1 MDAQGRGGRS
11 GMRIGRAGFFVYHA
25 GMSWRW
31 ILLAGV
37 LAGCGKSRVDKSHLI
52 DRELFFGNPALASP
66 QVSPD
71 GRWVAFLKERNGI
84 LNIHLA
90 AWGQAVDSARALTD
104 EKERP
109 PAGFTWTRD
118 SRYLLVSQDSGGDEN
133 YRLRRL
139 DLTAPAD
146 PVTGLPAAQ
155 EVPLKKGARA
165 MVMDLPKARPGEAL
179 IQVNERDEKFFD
191 VEKLDIEFLRR
202 TPVWENREGC
212 ADIVSDLDGNVRLA
226 TRMTADGGT
235 ELFRIEGKKLSAP
248 ILKATWQ
255 EGMGGF
261 RFRPGNRTAYLETN
275 VGEGEDLSFLAEID
289 PKTGHLQK
297 LESDPLGRV
306 DISRAAFSEATD
318 ELVGTVYLDD
328 RKRNY
333 WRDDGFASD
342 FQFLK
347 SQFPGR
353 EVGLADMSGDD
364 RRWVILIT
372 ADTDPGTYYLFDRNS
387 RDLTKFGEL
396 RPDLPKERLSPM
408 TPIRYRSSDGL
419 EIPAYLTLP
428 QHREGVKLP
437 LLVMPHGGP
446 WARDYWGYNPNAQF
460 FANRGL
466 AVLQPN
472 FRQSTGYGKRFYAA
486 GRHQW
491 GEKMQDDL
499 TWGVKHLV
507 EKGIADP
514 KRVAIYGGSYGGYA
528 ALAGLAFTPDVYAAG
543 ASFVGPSNL
552 FTLLNSIPPYWESVR
567 RQFDYFVGNPSDPA
581 DQERLKRQSPLFSA
595 DKMKAPLLVVQ
606 GANDPRVKKAESDQ
620 IVEAYRKK
628 GQAVE
633 YLVAADEGHGFARP
647 DNRLAA
653 MLVLERF
660 LHRYVGSDL
669 QREAPGWME
678 AKAQALQSGGGS
690 AR

>member
-1 MDAQGRGGRS
+1 M
-11 GMRIGRAGFFVYHA
+11 
-25 GMSWRW
+25 
-31 ILLAGV
+31 LAGL
-37 LAGCGKSRVDKSHLI
+37 LAGCGKSRVDKSPLI

-90 AWGQAVDSARALTD
+90 AWGHPVEGARPLTN

-146 PVTGLPAAQ
+146 PATGLPAAQ

-179 IQVNERDEKFFD
+179 LQVNERDEKFFD
-191 VEKLDIEFLRR
+191 VERLDIETLQR

-212 ADIVSDLDGNVRLA
+212 ADIVSDLDGKVRLA

-235 ELFRIEGKKLSAP
+235 ELFRVEGKKLSRP

-261 RFRPGNRTAYLETN
+261 RFRPGNQTAYLETN
-275 VGEGEDLSFLAEID
+275 VGEGEDLSYLAEID
-289 PKTGHLQK
+289 PQTGQVQK

-306 DISRAAFSEATD
+306 DISRAAFSEATE

-333 WRDDGFASD
+333 WRDDNFAAD

-347 SQFPGR
+347 SRFPGQ

-364 RRWVILIT
+364 RRWVVLIT
-372 ADTDPGTYYLFDRNS
+372 ADMDPGTYYLFDRTH
-387 RDLTKFGEL
+387 RDLVKFGEL
-396 RPDLPKERLSPM
+396 RPDLPKDRLSPM
-408 TPIRYRSSDGL
+408 TPIRYASSDGL

-428 QHREGVKLP
+428 KHREGKNLP
-437 LLVMPHGGP
+437 VLVMPHGGP

-472 FRQSTGYGKRFYAA
+472 FRQSTGYGKKFYAA

-528 ALAGLAFTPDVYAAG
+528 ALAGLAFTPEIYAAG
-543 ASFVGPSNL
+543 ASFVGPANL
-552 FTLLNSIPPYWESVR
+552 LTLLNSIPPYWESVR

-581 DQERLKRQSPLFSA
+581 DQERLKRQSPLFSV
-595 DKMKAPLLVVQ
+595 DKMRAPLLVVQ

-660 LHRYVGSDL
+660 LHRHVGSDL
-669 QREAPGWME
+669 QQTAPEWMRAKVKDLEKAGGE
-678 AKAQALQSGGGS
+678 AKH
-690 AR
+690 

>member
-1 MDAQGRGGRS
+1 MVP
-11 GMRIGRAGFFVYHA
+11 AGFSSNTIR
-25 GMSWRW
+25 MLPRW
-31 ILLAGV
+31 FLLSVV
-37 LAGCGKSRVDKSHLI
+37 LAGCAKTPMSSSPLI

-71 GRWVAFLKERNGI
+71 GRWVAFLRERNGI
-84 LNIHLA
+84 LNLHLVS
-90 AWGQAVDSARALTD
+90 WGQAMEKARPLTD

-139 DLTAPAD
+139 DLTSPAD
-146 PVTGLPAAQ
+146 PATGLPSAR

-179 IQVNERDEKFFD
+179 LQVNERDEKFFD
-191 VEKLDIEFLRR
+191 VEKLDIETLQRS
-202 TPVWENREGC
+202 PVWENRAGC
-212 ADIVSDLDGNVRLA
+212 ADIIANLDGKVCLA

-235 ELFRIEGKKLSAP
+235 ELFRVEGKKLSTP
-248 ILKATWQ
+248 ILRATWQ

-261 RFRPGNRTAYLETN
+261 RFRPGNRTVYLETN
-275 VGEGEDLSFLAEID
+275 VGEGEDLSFLAEMD
-289 PKTGHLQK
+289 PQTGKLQK

-306 DISRAAFSEATD
+306 DISRAAFSEATE

-333 WRDDGFASD
+333 WRDEGFAAD
-342 FQFLK
+342 FGYLREK
-347 SQFPGR
+347 FPGQ

-364 RRWVILIT
+364 RRWVVLIT
-372 ADTDPGTYYLFDRNS
+372 ADTDPGTYYLFDRSS
-387 RDLTKFGEL
+387 RELVKFGEL
-396 RPDLPKERLSPM
+396 RPELPRERLSPM
-408 TPIRYRSSDGL
+408 TPIRYASSDGL

-428 QHREGVKLP
+428 RHREGVKLP

-446 WARDYWGYNPNAQF
+446 WARDYWGYNPTVQF

-472 FRQSTGYGKRFYAA
+472 FRQSTGFGKKFYAA

-491 GEKMQDDL
+491 GDKMQDDL

-528 ALAGLAFTPDVYAAG
+528 ALAGLAFTPEVYAAG

-567 RQFDYFVGNPSDPA
+567 RQFDYFVGNPSDPL
-581 DQERLKRQSPLFSA
+581 DQERLRRQSPLFSVE
-595 DKMKAPLLVVQ
+595 KMKAPLLVVQ

-633 YLVAADEGHGFARP
+633 YLVAGDEGHGFARP

-660 LHRYVGSDL
+660 LHRHVGSDL
-669 QREAPGWME
+669 QKEAPEWME
-678 AKAQALQSGGGS
+678 AKARALQAGGGS
-690 AR
+690 PR

>member
-1 MDAQGRGGRS
+1 M
-11 GMRIGRAGFFVYHA
+11 IAG
-25 GMSWRW
+25 
-31 ILLAGV
+31 L
-37 LAGCGKSRVDKSHLI
+37 LAGCGKSLVTKSHLI

-84 LNIHLA
+84 LNIHLVG
-90 AWGQAVDSARALTD
+90 WGEPLDQARPVTD

-139 DLTAPAD
+139 DLSAPAD
-146 PVTGLPAAQ
+146 PATGLPMAA
-155 EVPLKKGARA
+155 EVPLKKGVRA
-165 MVMDLPKARPGEAL
+165 MVMALPKDRPGEAL
-179 IQVNERDEKFFD
+179 LMVNERDEKFFD
-191 VEKLDIEFLRR
+191 VEKLEIDTLKRA
-202 TPVWENREGC
+202 PVWENRAGC
-212 ADIVSDLDGNVRLA
+212 ADIIADLDGQVRMA
-226 TRMTADGGT
+226 SRMTADGGT
-235 ELFRIEGKKLSAP
+235 ELFRVDGKKLSAP
-248 ILKATWQ
+248 ILKATWR
-255 EGMGGF
+255 EGIGGF
-261 RFRPGNRTAYLETN
+261 RFRTGNRTAYLETN
-275 VGEGEDLSFLAEID
+275 VGEEHDLSYLAEID
-289 PKTGHLQK
+289 PRTGQLQK

-333 WRDDGFASD
+333 WRDEGFEKD
-342 FQFLK
+342 FQHVRV
-347 SQFPGR
+347 QFPGQ

-364 RRWVILIT
+364 RKWIVLIT
-372 ADTDPGTYYLFDRNS
+372 ADTDPGTFYFFNRDDRS
-387 RDLTKFGEL
+387 LVKFGET
-396 RPDLPKERLSPM
+396 RPDLPKERLSSM
-408 TPIRYRSSDGL
+408 TPIRYSSSDGL

-428 QHREGVKLP
+428 EYREGKNLP

-472 FRQSTGYGKRFYAA
+472 FRQSTGFGKKFYAA

-507 EKGIADP
+507 AKGIADP

-528 ALAGLAFTPDVYAAG
+528 ALAGLAFTPEVYAAG

-581 DQERLKRQSPLFSA
+581 DQERLKRQSPLFSV
-595 DKMKAPLLVVQ
+595 DKMRAPLLVVQ

-620 IVEAYRKK
+620 MVEAYRKK

-660 LHRYVGSDL
+660 LHRHVGSDL
-669 QREAPGWME
+669 QKDAPGWME
-678 AKAQALQSGGGS
+678 AKAEALQKGGNLP
-690 AR
+690 R

>member
-1 MDAQGRGGRS
+1 MA
-11 GMRIGRAGFFVYHA
+11 AG
-25 GMSWRW
+25 
-31 ILLAGV
+31 L
-37 LAGCGKSRVDKSHLI
+37 LAGCGKGRVDKSSLI

-71 GRWVAFLKERNGI
+71 GRWVTFLKERNGI

-90 AWGQAVDSARALTD
+90 AWGQPVGIARPLTD

-139 DLTAPAD
+139 DLSAPAD
-146 PVTGLPAAQ
+146 SATGLPAAQ

-165 MVMDLPKARPGEAL
+165 MVMDLPKTRPGEAL
-179 IQVNERDEKFFD
+179 LQVNERDEKFFD
-191 VEKLDIEFLRR
+191 VEKLDIETLQR

-212 ADIVSDLDGNVRLA
+212 ADIVADLAGKVRLA

-235 ELFRIEGKKLSAP
+235 ELFRVEGRKLSQP
-248 ILKATWQ
+248 ILKASWQ

-289 PKTGHLQK
+289 PQTGHLQK

-333 WRDDGFASD
+333 WRDGGFEAD
-342 FQFLK
+342 FQYLK
-347 SQFPGR
+347 GRFPGQ
-353 EVGLADMSGDD
+353 EVGLVDMSGDD

-372 ADTDPGTYYLFDRNS
+372 ADMDPGTYHLFDRDS
-387 RDLTKFGEL
+387 RDLVKFGEL

-428 QHREGVKLP
+428 RHREGKNLP
-437 LLVMPHGGP
+437 VLVMPHGGP

-472 FRQSTGYGKRFYAA
+472 FRQSTGYGKKFYAA

-528 ALAGLAFTPDVYAAG
+528 ALAGLAFTPEVYAAG

-567 RQFDYFVGNPSDPA
+567 RQFDYFVGSPSDPA
-581 DQERLKRQSPLFSA
+581 DQERLKRQSPLFSV
-595 DKMKAPLLVVQ
+595 DKMRAPLLVVQ

-628 GQAVE
+628 GQVVE

-660 LHRYVGSDL
+660 LHRHVGSDL
-669 QREAPGWME
+669 QKEAPDWMQ
-678 AKAQALQSGGGS
+678 AKAKDLEKAGV
-690 AR
+690 AAPR

>member
-1 MDAQGRGGRS
+1 M
-11 GMRIGRAGFFVYHA
+11 
-25 GMSWRW
+25 
-31 ILLAGV
+31 LLAGL
-37 LAGCGKSRVDKSHLI
+37 LAGCGKARMDKSHLI

-71 GRWVAFLKERNGI
+71 GRWVAFLRERNGI

-90 AWGQAVDSARALTD
+90 AWGEPLEKARPVTD

-118 SRYLLVSQDSGGDEN
+118 SRTLLVSQDAGGDEN

-139 DLTAPAD
+139 DLSQPPDPA
-146 PVTGLPAAQ
+146 TGLPPVQ

-165 MVMDLPKARPGEAL
+165 MVMALPKSRPGEVL
-179 IQVNERDEKFFD
+179 LMVNERDEKFFD
-191 VEKLDIEFLRR
+191 VEKLNLETLVR

-212 ADIVSDLDGNVRLA
+212 ADIILDLDGKVRMA
-226 TRMTADGGT
+226 TRMREDGGT
-235 ELFRIEGKKLSAP
+235 ELFRVDGKRLSPP
-248 ILKATWQ
+248 ILRATWQ
-255 EGMGGF
+255 EGIGGF
-261 RFRPGNRTAYLETN
+261 RFRPGNQTAYLETN
-275 VGEGEDLSFLAEID
+275 VGEDHDLSYLAEIH
-289 PKTGHLQK
+289 PRTGELQK

-306 DISRAAFSEATD
+306 DISRAAFSEATE

-333 WRDDGFASD
+333 WRDEGFAAD
-342 FQFLK
+342 FQYLK
-347 SQFPGR
+347 GHFPGQ

-364 RRWVILIT
+364 RKWVVLIT
-372 ADTDPGTYYLFDRNS
+372 ADVDPGTYYLFNRDDRS
-387 RDLTKFGEL
+387 LIKFGEV
-396 RPDLPKERLSPM
+396 RPDLPKDRLSPM
-408 TPIRYRSSDGL
+408 MPIRYASSDGL

-428 QHREGVKLP
+428 KHREGKNLP

-472 FRQSTGYGKRFYAA
+472 FRQSTGFGKKFYSA

-499 TWGVKHLV
+499 TWGVRHLV
-507 EKGIADP
+507 QKGLADP

-528 ALAGLAFTPDVYAAG
+528 ALAGLAFTPEVYAAG

-552 FTLLNSIPPYWESVR
+552 FTLLNSIPPYWEAVR
-567 RQFDYFVGNPSDPA
+567 RQFDYFVGNPNDPE
-581 DQERLKRQSPLFSA
+581 DRKRLERQSPLFSI
-595 DKMKAPLLVVQ
+595 DRMKAPLLVVQ

-620 IVEAYRKK
+620 IVGAYRQK

-660 LHRYVGSDL
+660 LHRHVGSDL
-669 QREAPGWME
+669 QKDAPGWMVKKAE
-678 AKAQALQSGGGS
+678 ALVEAGRPVAPKPN
-690 AR
+690 

>member
-1 MDAQGRGGRS
+1 MS
-11 GMRIGRAGFFVYHA
+11 WKRIGG
-25 GMSWRW
+25 
-31 ILLAGV
+31 ILAAV
-37 LAGCGKSRVDKSHLI
+37 WLAGCSKGGMDKSPLI
-52 DRELFFGNPALASP
+52 DREIFFGNPALASP

-71 GRWVAFLKERNGI
+71 GRWVAFLQERHGI
-84 LNIHLA
+84 LNLHLV
-90 AWGQAVDSARALTD
+90 AWGQPTGSARPLTD

-118 SRYLLVSQDSGGDEN
+118 SRFLLVSQDSGGDEN

-139 DLTAPAD
+139 ELSAPAD
-146 PVTGLPAAQ
+146 SATGLPVAQ
-155 EVPLKKGARA
+155 EVALKKGARA
-165 MVMDLPKARPGEAL
+165 MVMALPRGRPGEAL
-179 IQVNERDEKFFD
+179 LLVNERDEKFFD
-191 VEKLDIEFLRR
+191 VEKLNIDTLER

-212 ADIVSDLDGNVRLA
+212 ADIIADLDGKIRLA
-226 TRMTADGGT
+226 TRMTTDGGT
-235 ELFRIEGKKLSAP
+235 ELFRVDGKKLSPP

-261 RFRPGNRTAYLETN
+261 RFRPGNQTAYVETN
-275 VGEGEDLSFLAEID
+275 VGAEHDLSYLAEMD
-289 PKTGHLQK
+289 PRTGDLQK

-333 WRDDGFASD
+333 WRDAAFESD
-342 FQFLK
+342 FKHLRD
-347 SQFPGR
+347 QFPGQ

-364 RRWVILIT
+364 RKWMVLVT
-372 ADTDPGTYYLFDRNS
+372 ADTDPGTYYFFDRDGRN
-387 RDLTKFGEL
+387 LVKFGEL

-408 TPIRYRSSDGL
+408 MPIRYASSDGL

-428 QHREGVKLP
+428 QHREGKNLP

-446 WARDYWGYNPNAQF
+446 WARDYWGYNGNAQF

-472 FRQSTGYGKRFYAA
+472 FRQSTGYGKKFYAA

-507 EKGIADP
+507 EKGVVDP

-528 ALAGLAFTPDVYAAG
+528 ALAGLAFTPEVYAAG

-567 RQFDYFVGNPSDPA
+567 RQFDYFVGNPSDA
-581 DQERLKRQSPLFSA
+581 QDQERLKRQSPLFSVE
-595 DKMKAPLLVVQ
+595 KMKAPLLVVQ

-620 IVEAYRKK
+620 IVEAYRKR
-628 GQAVE
+628 GLAVE
-633 YLVAADEGHGFARP
+633 YLVAGDEGHGFARP

-660 LHRYVGSDL
+660 LHRHVGSDL
-669 QREAPGWME
+669 QKAAPDWME
-678 AKAQALQSGGGS
+678 KKAQALEKAGTVRDGTKK
-690 AR
+690 

>member
-1 MDAQGRGGRS
+1 M
-11 GMRIGRAGFFVYHA
+11 
-25 GMSWRW
+25 
-31 ILLAGV
+31 LAGV

-255 EGMGGF
+255 EGVGGF

-396 RPDLPKERLSPM
+396 RPDLPQERLSPM

-472 FRQSTGYGKRFYAA
+472 FRQSTGYGKRFYSA

-567 RQFDYFVGNPSDPA
+567 RQFDYFVGNPSDPL
-581 DQERLKRQSPLFSA
+581 DQERLRRQSPLFSVE
-595 DKMKAPLLVVQ
+595 KMKAPLLVVQ

-633 YLVAADEGHGFARP
+633 YLVAGDEGHGFARP

-660 LHRYVGSDL
+660 LHRHVGSDL
-669 QREAPGWME
+669 QKEAPEWME
-678 AKAQALQSGGGS
+678 AKARALQAGGGS
-690 AR
+690 PR

>member
-1 MDAQGRGGRS
+1 MNQA
-11 GMRIGRAGFFVYHA
+11 
-25 GMSWRW
+25 
-31 ILLAGV
+31 
-37 LAGCGKSRVDKSHLI
+37 HLI

-84 LNIHLA
+84 LNVHLV
-90 AWGQAVDSARALTD
+90 AWGQPLASARALTD

-139 DLTAPAD
+139 DMTAPAEAA
-146 PVTGLPAAQ
+146 TGLPSAQ
-155 EVPLKKGARA
+155 EVPLRQGARA
-165 MVMDLPKARPGEAL
+165 MVMALPKSRPGEAL
-179 IQVNERDEKFFD
+179 LLVNERDEKFFD
-191 VEKLDIEFLRR
+191 VESLTIDTLEKR
-202 TPVWENREGC
+202 PVWENREGC
-212 ADIVSDLDGNVRLA
+212 ADIIVDLDGKVRMA
-226 TRMTADGGT
+226 TRMRADGGT
-235 ELFRIEGKKLSAP
+235 ELFRVEGKRLSPP
-248 ILKATWQ
+248 ILTATWR

-275 VGEGEDLSFLAEID
+275 VGEEHDLSFLAEID
-289 PKTGHLQK
+289 PRTGELQK

-333 WRDDGFASD
+333 WRDAAFESD
-342 FQFLK
+342 FQHLRD
-347 SQFPGR
+347 QFPGQ

-364 RRWVILIT
+364 RKWMVLVT
-372 ADTDPGTYYLFDRNS
+372 ADTDPGTYYFFH
-387 RDLTKFGEL
+387 RDGRHLVKFGEL
-396 RPDLPKERLSPM
+396 RPDLPRDRLSSM
-408 TPIRYRSSDGL
+408 MPIRYASSDGM

-428 QHREGVKLP
+428 SHREGRNLP

-446 WARDYWGYNPNAQF
+446 WARDYWGYNGNAQF

-472 FRQSTGYGKRFYAA
+472 FRQSTGYGKKFYAA

-528 ALAGLAFTPDVYAAG
+528 ALAGLAFTPELYAAG

-567 RQFDYFVGNPSDPA
+567 RQFDYFVGNPKEPE
-581 DQERLKRQSPLFSA
+581 DQERLRRQSPLFSV

-620 IVEAYRKK
+620 IVGAYRQK

-633 YLVAADEGHGFARP
+633 YLVAEDEGHGFARP

-660 LHRYVGSDL
+660 LHRHVGSDL
-669 QREAPGWME
+669 QPDAPRWME
-678 AKAQALQSGGGS
+678 NKAESLAKAGEFSS
-690 AR
+690 PK